1 MRSRYGETFVLAWL
15 FQNLSRQAPALG
27 CATWKGPAMKRTFP
41 ILLLMFSSVLAGQS
55 VHLTVPAL
63 DSSNNAVT
71 IGTAYFS
78 WGQFT
83 GNDGVTV
90 QGGQL
95 TRPIING
102 TIDVTLK
109 ASDTAGYVYT
119 LLLMRGS
126 TANTFVWRVPA
137 AGATTMAQ
145 LNQPPA
151 SAAPASTAPKW
162 VLAYSSGTQTVP
174 GSFTGYNVLF
184 DTNDPNTN
192 DGSMHSTS
200 SHSER
205 FVAPADGFYAGACLV
220 TSSTN
225 GTNSTYVNVN
235 MVHSTT
241 TTPIGFSGDGSTQAA
256 GFGFNTP
263 FSYFL
268 QAGDYVYCSIFSATG
283 FTSNTGLAATRF
295 YMHSLR

>member
-1 MRSRYGETFVLAWL
+1 
-15 FQNLSRQAPALG
+15 
-27 CATWKGPAMKRTFP
+27 MKRTFP
-41 ILLLMFSSVLAGQS
+41 ILLLMFSSVLPGQS
-55 VHLTVPAL
+55 VHLNVPAL

-78 WGQFT
+78 WGQFI

-95 TRPIING
+95 TRPITSG

-145 LNQPPA
+145 LNQPPSSGA
-151 SAAPASTAPKW
+151 PGSAAPKW
-162 VLAYSSGTQTVP
+162 VLAYSSGPQTVP
-174 GSFTGYNVLF
+174 ASFTSYNVLF

-200 SHSER
+200 SNSER
-205 FVAPADGFYAGACLV
+205 FIVPADGFYSGGCLV
-220 TSSTN
+220 SSSTSGTSSTYI
-225 GTNSTYVNVN
+225 SVIL
-235 MVHSTT
+235 VHGATT
-241 TTPIGFSGDGSTQAA
+241 TSIGFSGDGSVQAN
-256 GFGFNTP
+256 GFGFNAP

-268 QAGDYVYCSIFSATG
+268 HASDYLYCTIASATG
-283 FTSNTGLAATRF
+283 FTSNSGLAAMRF

>member
-1 MRSRYGETFVLAWL
+1 
-15 FQNLSRQAPALG
+15 
-27 CATWKGPAMKRTFP
+27 MKRILP
-41 ILLLMFSSVLAGQS
+41 ILLLMSSSVLPGQS
-55 VHLTVPAL
+55 VHLNVPAF

-78 WGQFT
+78 WGPFT
-83 GNDGVTV
+83 GNNGLTV

-95 TRPIING
+95 TRPITNG
-102 TIDVTLK
+102 TIDVTLT

-126 TANTFVWRVPA
+126 TANTFLWRVPA

-145 LNQPPA
+145 LNQPP
-151 SAAPASTAPKW
+151 SSTAPGSAPPKW
-162 VLAYSSGTQTVP
+162 VLAYSSGAQTVP
-174 GSFTGYNVLF
+174 RSFSVYNVLF

-205 FVAPADGFYAGACLV
+205 FIAPADGFYAGACLV
-220 TSSTN
+220 SSST
-225 GTNSTYVNVN
+225 GSTNSTYISVNL
-235 MVHSTT
+235 VHSGTAT
-241 TTPIGFSGDGSTQAA
+241 AIAFSGDGSTQIN
-256 GFGFNTP
+256 GFGFNVP

-268 QAGDYVYCSIFSATG
+268 HSGDYLYCSIASQTGFNSNSGLSATQ
-283 FTSNTGLAATRF
+283 F
-295 YMHSLR
+295 YMHSVH